1 MWNFPLF
8 FYGFPQSVVFWKIIL
23 CSGPTVFYLCWF
35 CPCMIFTLVALHV
48 EIEPD
53 DIFDIQDFN
62 LHDIFNL
69 GINNQVGGAA
79 VSVESCG
86 DGPSN
91 P

>member
-1 MWNFPLF
+1 
-8 FYGFPQSVVFWKIIL
+8 
-23 CSGPTVFYLCWF
+23 
-35 CPCMIFTLVALHV
+35 MIFTLVALHV

-69 GINNQVGGAA
+69 GHNNQVGGAA
-79 VSVESCG
+79 VSAESCG
-86 DGPSN
+86 DGPGN

>member
-1 MWNFPLF
+1 MCRIIVCSVHHASLCVF
-8 FYGFPQSVVFWKIIL
+8 FFL
-23 CSGPTVFYLCWF
+23 L
-35 CPCMIFTLVALHV
+35 MIYTLLTMNG
-48 EIEPD
+48 EMGPD

-69 GINNQVGGAA
+69 GSNNQVGGAA